1 MQEVKNNQL
10 YIDNVS
16 CEDLRKKFGTPLI
29 VYSKEDI
36 EFQINELRYDFLKFP
51 KSRVAYASKA
61 FLCLEM
67 SRIIKDEGLSL
78 DVVSLGELFTA
89 LKAEFPPERIEF
101 NGNNKGPEEIEAI
114 VKYGVGRVIVDGV
127 DEIEL
132 LEEECRREGKK
143 IKCLLRVSPGVDSH
157 THSYIKTGHLD
168 SKFGIPM
175 AKEIFEPV
183 FEKALKSE
191 YVELLGFHFHVGS
204 QLMDGSDHM
213 KALTVVLDLVKE
225 LYEKYDFVPTEF
237 NLGGGFGIKYLPTDR
252 PQEFAMFLR
261 PMLSKIC
268 KLYME
273 LGEPFPAVVIEPG
286 RSIVGEAGTTLYT
299 VGTVKDIPGVRKYV
313 SVDGGMTDNIRP
325 ALYKAEYNAVNA
337 SNPEGAE
344 KEKVTICGKACESGD
359 IIIKDIELPKLKR
372 GDLIAVNSTGAY
384 CYSMASNYNMHTR
397 PAVVMI
403 EDGKPKLIIKR
414 ESLENLIENQI

>member
-1 MQEVKNNQL
+1 MRE
-10 YIDNVS
+10 
-16 CEDLRKKFGTPLI
+16 EFGTPLI

-36 EFQINELRYDFLKFP
+36 KFQIQELRYDFLKFP
-51 KSRVAYASKA
+51 KSRAAYASKA

-67 SRIIKDEGLSL
+67 ARIIKEEGLSL
-78 DVVSLGELFTA
+78 DVVSLGELAVA

-101 NGNNKGPEEIEAI
+101 NGNNKSAAEIEAI

-132 LEEECRREGKK
+132 LEEECKKQGKK
-143 IKCLLRVSPGVDSH
+143 VKCLLRISPGVDSH

-168 SKFGIPM
+168 SKFGIPL
-175 AKEIFEPV
+175 AKEIFLPV
-183 FEKALKSE
+183 FEKALKSQF
-191 YVELLGFHFHVGS
+191 VELLGFHFHVGS
-204 QLMDGSDHM
+204 QLMNGSDHM
-213 KALTVVLDLVKE
+213 KALIIVLDLVQE
-225 LYEKYDFVPTEF
+225 LYERYGFAPKEL
-237 NLGGGFGIKYLPTDR
+237 NLGGGFGIKYLPSDM
-252 PQEFAMFLR
+252 PQDFSMFLK
-261 PMLSKIC
+261 PMLSEIC
-268 KLYME
+268 RRYMDMGAP
-273 LGEPFPAVVIEPG
+273 LPAVVIEPG

-325 ALYKAEYNAVNA
+325 ALYDARYSAVKANEW
-337 SNPEGAE
+337 EGEE
-344 KEKVTICGKACESGD
+344 KEVVTICGKACESGD
-359 IIIKDIELPKLKR
+359 IIIRDAELPKLKR
-372 GDLIAVNSTGAY
+372 GDLLAVNSTGAY

-414 ESLENLIENQI
+414 ESFEDLYKNDI